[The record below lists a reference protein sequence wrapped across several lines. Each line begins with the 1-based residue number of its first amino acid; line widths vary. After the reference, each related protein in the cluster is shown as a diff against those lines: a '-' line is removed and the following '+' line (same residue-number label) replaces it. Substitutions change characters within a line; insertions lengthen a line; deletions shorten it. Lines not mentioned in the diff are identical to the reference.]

1 MCIRDSPYCQYQS
14 TVSMFEAMM
23 GGLQYIAKRENLARM
38 APSTP
43 VYFFSG
49 DQDPVGGMGK
59 GVKKVVEMFR
69 QAGCRDVTLRLYPG
83 GRHEMFHEL
92 NAPEVLDDLLSWLEE
107 HRGNA

>member
-1 MCIRDSPYCQYQS
+1 MLTGSPGDEAQVDAYLADPYCQYQS

-59 GVKKVVEMFR
+59 GVKKTWWR
-69 QAGCRDVTLRLYPG
+69 CSARPGAGT
-83 GRHEMFHEL
+83 
-92 NAPEVLDDLLSWLEE
+92 
-107 HRGNA
+107 